1 MNVVVVSPCT
11 RTMSTWRRQN
21 SSSSEVA
28 SRDVRLLSDWPSRIR
43 FRSSS
48 GVILKTS
55 RTWSS
60 MPRCCAVTTTSGSN
74 ASGRDRSSQMSGA
87 NLIASGLVPKTAAM
101 VRRCSIITHS
111 SPGAEVQGPGPACRV
126 RLGGAAG
133 M

>member
-11 RTMSTWRRQN
+11 RTMSTWRRQK
-21 SSSSEVA
+21 SSSRELA

-87 NLIASGLVPKTAAM
+87 NLIASGLVPKTVAI
-101 VRRCSIITHS
+101 VRRCFIVTHT
-111 SPGAEVQGPGPACRV
+111 SPGVEARGPSPACCV
-126 RLGGAAG
+126 RPAG
-133 M
+133 VAEM